1 MGTSGA
7 YGGSNAKRWRDFRE
21 AWDGFGSGDG
31 SPSTPPKSPPDA
43 PPPKDPP
50 PELDLSLPPNPG
62 LDLLGEALLNAL
74 GRDDRLSRHVNAPT
88 LSLSSLLARR
98 LAPSGDGRSGSGGA
112 TGTTGSPGRAGARA
126 SRRVINGAGRG
137 GAVLGAAY
145 ALRERDGAALAD
157 YGLSLA
163 ELDGLGPRGQAV
175 KIVALIL
182 GDDGHP
188 DEAALRQAATQ
199 QVKRILTEGTEVA
212 PVDAIRGL
220 VGELIFRL
228 GLTELKD
235 QINAGTLDGKQAA
248 VRERSLRGWIAAK
261 LRALPVGTSGKVTR
275 AELHQATADL
285 AHKAL
290 RILRA
295 R

>member
-1 MGTSGA
+1 VGTSGS
-7 YGGSNAKRWRDFRE
+7 YGGSNAKRWRDFRK
-21 AWDGFGSGDG
+21 AWNGHGAGDG
-31 SPSTPPKSPPDA
+31 SPPTPPKSPPDA
-43 PPPKDPP
+43 PPPPDTLPP
-50 PELDLSLPPNPG
+50 PDLGPPPNPG

-74 GRDDRLSRHVNAPT
+74 GRDDRLSRSPDAPT

-98 LAPSGDGRSGSGGA
+98 PGSGGGGGAAGGAA
-112 TGTTGSPGRAGARA
+112 TGTTGSPGRAG
-126 SRRVINGAGRG
+126 SRSSRHVINGAGRG
-137 GAVLGAAY
+137 GAALGAAY
-145 ALRERDGAALAD
+145 ALRARDGAALAD

-199 QVKRILTEGTEVA
+199 QVKRILGEGTEV
-212 PVDAIRGL
+212 PPEGAIRGL

-261 LRALPVGTSGKVTR
+261 LRALPIGTSGQVTR
-275 AELHQATADL
+275 SELHQATADL

>member
-1 MGTSGA
+1 MGTSGS

-21 AWDGFGSGDG
+21 AWDGLDTRGESQ
-31 SPSTPPKSPPDA
+31 TPPKSPPDT
-43 PPPKDPP
+43 PPPSDVPP
-50 PELDLSLPPNPG
+50 PPDLGPPSNPG
-62 LDLLGEALLNAL
+62 LDHLGEALLDAL
-74 GRDDRLSRHVNAPT
+74 KGDDRLTRRPEAPT
-88 LSLSSLLARR
+88 LRLSSLLARR
-98 LAPSGDGRSGSGGA
+98 PGVGEAGGA
-112 TGTTGSPGRAGARA
+112 ASGAAIGTTGSPGREGARS
-126 SRRVINGAGRG
+126 SRHIITGAGRG
-137 GAVLGAAY
+137 GASLGAAY
-145 ALRERDGAALAD
+145 ALRARDAAQLAD

-175 KIVALIL
+175 KIVGLIL

-199 QVKRILTEGTEVA
+199 QVKRILTAGTEVPPA
-212 PVDAIRGL
+212 EAIRGL

-248 VRERSLRGWIAAK
+248 MRERSLRGWIEAK
-261 LRALPVGTSGKVTR
+261 LRTLPIGTSGQVTR
-275 AELHQATADL
+275 SELHQATADL